1 MPGFPVLHYLPEF
14 AQTHVHWVSDVIQPS
29 HPLSPSSPPDLSL
42 SHIRVFSNE
51 LPLCIRWP
59 KYWNFSFSISPC
71 NEYLRL
77 ISFRIDWIWSLCS
90 SRDSQESF
98 PAPQFESISSLALS
112 LLYCSNLTSIHDYW
126 KNYSL
131 TRWTFVSK
139 GMSMLFNM
147 LSSFLIAF
155 LARSKH
161 ILILWVTI
169 CSDVDLSD
177 NPFFQF

>member
-1 MPGFPVLHYLPEF
+1 MVCIYVFLFLFSCYVVWLCDPMDHSTPGFPVLHYLPEF

-29 HPLSPSSPPDLSL
+29 HSLSPSSPPDLSL

-77 ISFRIDWIWSLCS
+77 ISFWIDWIWSLCS

-112 LLYCSNLTSIHDYW
+112 FPYGPTFTSVHEYW
-126 KNYSL
+126 KNYSFDYMDL
-131 TRWTFVSK
+131 
-139 GMSMLFNM
+139 
-147 LSSFLIAF
+147 
-155 LARSKH
+155 
-161 ILILWVTI
+161 
-169 CSDVDLSD
+169 CQQSDFSV
-177 NPFFQF
+177 F